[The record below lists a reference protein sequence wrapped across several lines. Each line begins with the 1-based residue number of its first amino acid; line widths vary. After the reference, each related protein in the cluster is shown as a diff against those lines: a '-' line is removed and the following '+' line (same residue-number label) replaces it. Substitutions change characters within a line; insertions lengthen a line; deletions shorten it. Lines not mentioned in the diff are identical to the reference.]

1 MRLPM
6 PTAFLP
12 PLLLSLALAGCSSF
26 KPAGPPAPSEAGAAA
41 APSLAS
47 EQRRLSE
54 LFRGTPVD
62 FEIQADG
69 SLRVTVP
76 LRFSFDKGRHAV
88 KPPLGA
94 VLERIAK
101 SQHKAGTRVHVSAPA
116 DPNSKGLMLATE
128 RATSARDYMV
138 ARGIEATRFS
148 VSALGSG
155 DTVVIVV
162 ADPAAH

>member
-1 MRLPM
+1 M
-6 PTAFLP
+6 PASFLP
-12 PLLLSLALAGCSSF
+12 PLLLALALAGCGSF
-26 KPAGPPAPSEAGAAA
+26 KPSGPAGSSEAGVATAPAPSLE
-41 APSLAS
+41 S
-47 EQRRLSE
+47 EQRRLAE
-54 LFRGTPVD
+54 LFRGTPVVFD
-62 FEIQADG
+62 IQNDG

-94 VLERIAK
+94 VLERIAR
-101 SQHKAGTRVHVSAPA
+101 SQHKASTRVHVAAPA
-116 DPNSKGLMLATE
+116 DPNTKGLMLATE

-148 VSALGSG
+148 VSALGGG

-162 ADPAAH
+162 AEAAH

>member
-1 MRLPM
+1 MRFPM
-6 PTAFLP
+6 PAAFLP
-12 PLLLSLALAGCSSF
+12 LLLLSALAGCGSI
-26 KPAGPPAPSEAGAAA
+26 GPSAPGATPGAAGAAP

-47 EQRRLSE
+47 EERRLSE
-54 LFRGTPVD
+54 LFRGTPVV

-69 SLRVTVP
+69 SLRVAVP

-101 SQHKAGTRVHVSAPA
+101 SQHKATTRVHVSAPT

-138 ARGIEATRFS
+138 ARGVEATRFS

-155 DTVVIVV
+155 DAVIIVV
-162 ADPAAH
+162 AEPPH